1 VRGDPAPLAPQT
13 PLEPPRAPPT
23 NLRRKKEER
32 GGGRRKKRRRR
43 APLKLNPASATVF
56 TNNKNCLQSL
66 VHSHTGTY
74 RSTKPKDCT
83 WYLTLSLINYQ
94 KCEMCDIS
102 SMRLTTPVDRCPR
115 KIHLLLTR
123 KQVICK
129 VLTATLSQTWTHISD
144 NWLNWSK
151 EWFRQSIFQFT
162 QQGIEYQNSGEH
174 ILMHPSHISENFV
187 VHLSCN
193 VCSFTRNTSL
203 TSTNGS
209 IWV

>member
-1 VRGDPAPLAPQT
+1 MQKL
-13 PLEPPRAPPT
+13 L
-23 NLRRKKEER
+23 KKE
-32 GGGRRKKRRRR
+32 GICIII
-43 APLKLNPASATVF
+43 LLNLLLTAHRNSVFEITHYPPIRYEIHSFF
-56 TNNKNCLQSL
+56 TNKSL

-144 NWLNWSK
+144 NWLDWSR
-151 EWFRQSIFQFT
+151 ERFGQSNVQFT
-162 QQGIEYQNSGEH
+162 LQGIEYPN
-174 ILMHPSHISENFV
+174 
-187 VHLSCN
+187 
-193 VCSFTRNTSL
+193 
-203 TSTNGS
+203 
-209 IWV
+209 

>member
-1 VRGDPAPLAPQT
+1 
-13 PLEPPRAPPT
+13 
-23 NLRRKKEER
+23 
-32 GGGRRKKRRRR
+32 
-43 APLKLNPASATVF
+43 
-56 TNNKNCLQSL
+56 
-66 VHSHTGTY
+66 
-74 RSTKPKDCT
+74 
-83 WYLTLSLINYQ
+83 
-94 KCEMCDIS
+94 MCDIY

-209 IWV
+209 IWVYFRVVLWHKENELTGAMNVVVVVIYNSRGHNPVACRCFHFFWKGRCFQISNDRFN